1 MLRPCSMRDNPAT
14 GFMQHSD
21 EFEQQLTGVLYRL
34 YAAVLRMTGNR
45 TDAEDSLRIG
55 YQGIK

>member
-1 MLRPCSMRDNPAT
+1 LQLRDNPAT

-34 YAAVLRMTGNR
+34 YAAALRMTGNR